1 LMKIFLSIL
10 CFLCTS
16 GLQAQNMVINASFEE
31 NEECPRG
38 FNAGRYFPVDDVAS
52 LFGTADY
59 FNRCSKGRMS
69 TPKNFMGTQ
78 EPADG
83 DAYVGIIFSAGSE
96 LIGLHLSE
104 ELKRDSIY
112 YVSFCY
118 SLAEGSKLVARKL
131 GYGLF
136 DKRVRGKKAA
146 TRGFDGFDSSVI
158 KLEEYEDW
166 VQFTQPYTA
175 HGGESFIVI
184 GGLTD
189 WSSPDCDARM
199 RETTKTNY
207 KRGYFTNEG
216 YYYIDQVY
224 VGSTAPP
231 SIEKSVVLADSSRV
245 CMLPV
250 ISDYDFSSDSTLQF
264 GPGTET
270 TQNDK
275 VYIYTM
281 ETPTEDVLNFIL
293 SLRSYFASIGY
304 KPEQIEIVNMNKSDE
319 GHQDE
324 IYSGKMVK
332 LVMQR

>member
-1 LMKIFLSIL
+1 MKIFLSIL

-38 FNAGRYFPVDDVAS
+38 FNAGRYFPIDDVEAA
-52 LFGTADY
+52 FGTPDY

-78 EPADG
+78 EPLDG
-83 DAYVGIIFSAGSE
+83 DAYAGLIITAGGE
-96 LIGLHLSE
+96 LIGLQLSE
-104 ELKRDSIY
+104 ELKVDSIY

-118 SLAEGSKLVARKL
+118 SLAEGSDLIPQKL

-136 DKRVRGKKAA
+136 DKKVKLKKATA
-146 TRGFDGFDSSVI
+146 HGFDGFDSSAI
-158 KLEEYEDW
+158 KLEEYEGW
-166 VQFTQPYTA
+166 VQCTQPYTA

-184 GGLTD
+184 GGLID
-189 WSSPDCDARM
+189 CRVPDCGPRM
-199 RETTKTNY
+199 RETTKANY
-207 KRGYFTNEG
+207 KRGYFTNVA

-250 ISDYDFSSDSTLQF
+250 ISDYDFASDSTLQF
-264 GPGTET
+264 GPGIET

-293 SLRSYFASIGY
+293 SLRSHFASIGY